1 MAVGLLMCTMLA
13 GMAWA
18 EDPVALVDP
27 FIGTAEGSSPDPP
40 PGDTGGATFPG
51 AAYPFGMVQWSP
63 DTAPGAEFSY
73 YYPDDT
79 IKGFSVN
86 HISGPGCPAL
96 LDFPMLPVTKEVTES
111 PGQTLLPY
119 AQPFRHQDEE
129 AEPGYYRVRLESGV
143 EVRLSVTQRT
153 GLAEITFPKG
163 APAGLLVQAGK
174 TVDDSLR
181 GIRVA
186 GGEVKI
192 EGPRRVSLSLTS
204 ERFCSNASRYRVH
217 LALETDQPFAS
228 YATWLGDDLEAG
240 RAERQGSRAGAYLRF
255 DTARERKVRVRV
267 GLSYVSREN
276 AWKNLAA
283 EAVTWDLDRVRRQA
297 REAWSRRLLRIRVEG
312 GERRERLMF
321 YSALYRCLLHP
332 NVITD
337 ANGEYPGFDGNT
349 HVASGYVHYANFSGW
364 DVYRTWVQLAAI
376 VAPETTSDMVRSL
389 LENAKACGGLPRW
402 TLANDETGVM
412 VGDPASAFIANAYAF
427 GARGYDAREAL
438 ALMRRSASTPGLT
451 CNAHEVRPGLA
462 FYLEKGY
469 LPVDGE
475 DVGWGPTSTTLEL
488 AQSDFAIAQMAAALG
503 ETATSETFLARSRCW
518 RHLLDPETHLIRPR
532 KRDGSWGDG
541 FEPPNHEDYVEGNAV
556 QYTFFVPQDF
566 PGLVEALG
574 GKDEVIRRL
583 DALFEQLNAG
593 QSYPHFYIG
602 NEPQF
607 STPWLYNFAG
617 APAKT
622 QEVVRRIVTRNFTDG
637 PGGLPGNDDLGA
649 TSSWFIWANLGLYP
663 AVPGVGGFSLASPLF
678 PLATME
684 LADGSKLEVRARGA
698 AADRPLV
705 ERVRVNGEPLSGTWI
720 PWDPL
725 AAGGRVEFE
734 LAPAR

>member
-1 MAVGLLMCTMLA
+1 MKLA
-13 GMAWA
+13 
-18 EDPVALVDP
+18 
-27 FIGTAEGSSPDPP
+27 
-40 PGDTGGATFPG
+40 
-51 AAYPFGMVQWSP
+51 
-63 DTAPGAEFSY
+63 
-73 YYPDDT
+73 
-79 IKGFSVN
+79 
-86 HISGPGCPAL
+86 
-96 LDFPMLPVTKEVTES
+96 
-111 PGQTLLPY
+111 
-119 AQPFRHQDEE
+119 
-129 AEPGYYRVRLESGV
+129 SGV
-143 EVRLSVTQRT
+143 QVRLSVTQRT

-163 APAGLLVQAGK
+163 VPAGLLVQAGK
-174 TVDDSLR
+174 TVDDSDR

-186 GGEVKI
+186 EGSLKV
-192 EGPRRVSLSLTS
+192 EGPSRVSFSLTS
-204 ERFCSNASRYRVH
+204 ERFCSNASRYTVH
-217 LALETDQPFAS
+217 LALETDRPFTS
-228 YATWLGDDLEAG
+228 YATWLGDDLETG
-240 RAERQGSRAGAYLRF
+240 RAERQGARPGVSLRF
-255 DTARERKVRVRV
+255 DTDRQRQVRVRV

-283 EAVTWDLDRVRRQA
+283 EAVTWDLDRIRKQA
-297 REAWSRRLLRIRVEG
+297 RQAWSRRLARIRVEG
-312 GERRERLMF
+312 GQTRERRMF

-337 ANGEYPGFDGNT
+337 ANGEYPGFDGKT
-349 HVASGYVHYANFSGW
+349 HVAAGYVHYANFSGW

-376 VAPETTSDMVRSL
+376 VAPEVTGDMVRSL

-427 GARGYDAREAL
+427 GARGFDAPEAL
-438 ALMRRSASTPGLT
+438 ALMRRSASTPGLF

-462 FYLEKGY
+462 LYLEKGY
-469 LPVDGE
+469 LPVDGR
-475 DVGWGPTSTTLEL
+475 DVGWGPTSTTLEY

-503 ETATSETFLARSRCW
+503 QTATRDAFLARSRCW
-518 RHLLDPETHLIRPR
+518 RYLLDPETHLIRPR
-532 KRDGSWGDG
+532 KQDGSWEDD
-541 FEPPNHEDYVEGNAV
+541 FEPPHHEHYVEGNAV

-574 GKDEVIRRL
+574 GKQEVVRRL

-617 APAKT
+617 EPART

-649 TSSWFIWANLGLYP
+649 TSSWFIWATLGLYP
-663 AVPGVGGFSLASPLF
+663 AVPGVGGLSLASPLF
-678 PLATME
+678 PRATLQLAG
-684 LADGSKLEVRARGA
+684 GSKLEIRAPGA
-698 AADRPLV
+698 AAGRPLV
-705 ERVRVNGEPLSGTWI
+705 DQVRVGGEPLRGTWL
-720 PWDPL
+720 PWDQV
-725 AAGGRVEFE
+725 AGGGRVEFE